1 MVPER
6 STSGFARCSQAIL
19 ELGLNLIEK
28 HNLSSAGTAF
38 DFDR

>member
-6 STSGFARCSQAIL
+6 STSGFARCSQAL